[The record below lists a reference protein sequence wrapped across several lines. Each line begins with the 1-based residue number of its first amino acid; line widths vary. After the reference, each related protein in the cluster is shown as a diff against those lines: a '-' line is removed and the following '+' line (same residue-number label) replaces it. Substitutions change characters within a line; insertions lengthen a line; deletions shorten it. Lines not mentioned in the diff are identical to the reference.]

1 MFNLGIIKESKTA
14 MNIIYA
20 AIIAVV
26 VFFGY
31 LIVDRVLD
39 GFDKS
44 SSEHNLKV
52 AVEATKDLETVV
64 DINKNTSE
72 LLNDKIKIDAVTV
85 DVLNDSIANIK
96 TNDKEYDILKS
107 DIDKALK
114 NETSNITILD
124 IGEPIVKDKP
134 TIVIKDIVI
143 KDPVS
148 VKREEIKSP
157 KDKILDRLM
166 LSNIRKAYDKTVSV
180 GKE

>member
-114 NETSNITILD
+114 NETSNITIID
-124 IGEPIVKDKP
+124 IDEPIVKDKP
-134 TIVIKDIVI
+134 TIVI

-166 LSNIRKAYDKTVSV
+166 LSNIRKAYNKTVSV